1 MKILYFFT
9 YDYSLKTWENSGTL
23 QRELSIYKDLISNH
37 GYEVTLVTYGDSSD
51 LKYLDSLSE
60 FKVLPLYTIFKKYNN
75 NYLRFLKTIF
85 MPFFLKQHLEDID
98 LIKQNQLNGVWIP
111 LLLKKLIKK
120 PLYLRTGFDTYLF
133 SIEDKKSFL
142 KKYFF
147 KQLTK
152 YALKNADLYTVTSHN
167 DLSFLKNNFKTIN
180 ARLKRTQNWS
190 LVEDI
195 DVLNK
200 RIDDRL
206 FCVGRLVEQKNYL
219 FLFEQVLELNLG
231 IGIDIVGSGPMKK
244 TLQDF
249 AKKHSL
255 DVQFLGNLTHEK
267 LQKKYKDYKYYVLP
281 SLYEGN
287 PKTLIEAMANG
298 CVAVASNIN
307 NNQELIE
314 NGKNGH
320 LFDLLGNDLS
330 LKLKQI
336 LENSDSQLIIQK
348 EAIRKIKNTY
358 SYEKVKE
365 VIIEDFESL
374 C

>member
-23 QRELSIYKDLISNH
+23 ERELSIYKDLINNH

-75 NYLRFLKTIF
+75 SYLRFLKTIF
-85 MPFFLKQHLEDID
+85 MPFFLKKHLEDID

-167 DLSFLKNNFKTIN
+167 DLGFLKKNFKTIN

-190 LVEDI
+190 QVEDI

-231 IGIDIVGSGPMKK
+231 IGIDIVGSGPVKK

-298 CVAVASNIN
+298 CVAIASNIN

-314 NGKNGH
+314 NGINGH
-320 LFDLLGNDLS
+320 LFDLLGNDFS

-348 EAIRKIKNTY
+348 EAIRKIKNNY

-374 C
+374 Y

>member
-1 MKILYFFT
+1 
-9 YDYSLKTWENSGTL
+9 
-23 QRELSIYKDLISNH
+23 
-37 GYEVTLVTYGDSSD
+37 
-51 LKYLDSLSE
+51 
-60 FKVLPLYTIFKKYNN
+60 
-75 NYLRFLKTIF
+75 
-85 MPFFLKQHLEDID
+85 
-98 LIKQNQLNGVWIP
+98 
-111 LLLKKLIKK
+111 
-120 PLYLRTGFDTYLF
+120 
-133 SIEDKKSFL
+133 
-142 KKYFF
+142 
-147 KQLTK
+147 
-152 YALKNADLYTVTSHN
+152 
-167 DLSFLKNNFKTIN
+167 
-180 ARLKRTQNWS
+180 
-190 LVEDI
+190 
-195 DVLNK
+195 
-200 RIDDRL
+200 
-206 FCVGRLVEQKNYL
+206 
-219 FLFEQVLELNLG
+219 
-231 IGIDIVGSGPMKK
+231 MKK

-255 DVQFLGNLTHEK
+255 DVQFLGNLTHDK

-298 CVAVASNIN
+298 CVAIASNIN

-314 NGKNGH
+314 NGINGH
-320 LFDLLGNDLS
+320 LFDLLGNDFS